1 TFVLIPELPTDER
14 ARLTE
19 ALLEIFGQLVD
30 IDVSGSVRTSRPSG
44 MHLAVPL
51 IGLDEVI
58 GLLFVRSSSVDEY
71 NEEHVR
77 ALSVVASTLAAYL
90 TTLRARAELVELARE
105 RDEARRA
112 AEAANRAKDDF
123 LALVSHELKT
133 PLTSILAWSHV
144 LRSSTDDAAARL
156 RASDELERNVMAQ
169 SKLIDDILDLAC
181 IASADLRL
189 NL

>member
-58 GLLFVRSSSVDEY
+58 GLLFVRSSAAEEY

-77 ALSVVASTLAAYL
+77 ALSVVAST
-90 TTLRARAELVELARE
+90 RAELVELARE